1 MRSDMLPG
9 ISFANSAQEKQ
20 SLLDGFLAWRA
31 THQKSIKNDFEA
43 FLAMSFGLQGLSEQ
57 QLFEKFNQYR
67 TVTDDLPTY
76 EDVRNML
83 KEDNIK
89 HYYVTDKVL
98 SMCKNIKIREPFD
111 LAWLTSLEDGKRQ
124 FSFGN
129 HFIRYTK
136 DKDKITAISSI
147 EFSPDK
153 NLSMKN
159 VTFFSFNLKSKYLS
173 ESLVN
178 KKESGKDAPF
188 ISHDNHHLDAQRA
201 FIKLVTFMEL
211 QEIQEIIV
219 QPGAK
224 HGVKKAP
231 DNLMNT
237 SPHPIRVIR
246 VDVNWNV
253 TVRTEGFEVGK
264 EGPFIRWQP
273 WGPNR
278 SLRKPILIQPFLKKG
293 YNLNARKLQNKNQNP
308 GPKL

>member
-9 ISFANSAQEKQ
+9 ICFANSEQEKQ

-31 THQKSIKNDFEA
+31 AHQHSLKNEFEE
-43 FLAMSFGLQGLSEQ
+43 FVSGIIDPHGLSEQ
-57 QLFEKFNQYR
+57 QLFERFNQDR
-67 TVTDDLPTY
+67 AVTDDLPTY
-76 EDVRNML
+76 EEVRKML

-89 HYYVTDKVL
+89 HYYVTNKVL
-98 SMCKNIKIREPFD
+98 SMCKSIKIREPFD
-111 LAWLTSLEDGKRQ
+111 LAWLASLEDGKRQ

-129 HFIRYTK
+129 HFIRCNK
-136 DKDKITAISSI
+136 DRDKITAISSI

-153 NLSMKN
+153 DYSMKN
-159 VTFFSFNLKSKYLS
+159 VTFFTLNLKTKYLS

-178 KKESGKDAPF
+178 KKDSEKDAPF
-188 ISHDNHHLDAQRA
+188 ISHDNHHLDAQKA
-201 FIKLVTFMEL
+201 FIKLVTFLEL
-211 QEIQEIIV
+211 SEIQEIIV
-219 QPGAK
+219 QPGSK

-237 SPHPIRVIR
+237 SPHPIRVIK
-246 VDVNWNV
+246 VDINWNR

-278 SLRKPILIQPFLKKG
+278 SLIKPVLIQPFLKKG
-293 YNLNARKLQNKNQNP
+293 YNLNARKLHDKKQKP